1 MRRRRVALDIA
12 TCAMMSAMLTTGKL
26 ALSWAANVEV
36 VSVLIVLFALSLG
49 LRRTLI
55 AVNCF
60 ILTEVMLYPA
70 HIWIPCYFIH
80 FNSFAVIMYLVAK
93 PIEKS
98 RLKKVMSVLLG
109 VLAAFLTFLFGILT
123 TSFEVLIGNSIYSF
137 WKAFG
142 IRYAAGTWYFVTHI
156 TCNFLTISILL
167 PILLPVLR
175 KLVKAQGLDKGRSE
189 PVAETADKT
198 DAKFVSADLNAE
210 PNKPLET
217 SEDELLQDLPGTAG
231 KPRLFWLL
239 LRESAPPV
247 L

>member
-1 MRRRRVALDIA
+1 MRKRRVALDVA

-93 PIEKS
+93 PIENS

-156 TCNFLTISILL
+156 TCNFLTVSILL

-189 PVAETADKT
+189 PVAETAGNT
-198 DAKFVSADLNAE
+198 DAEFVSADLNAE

-217 SEDELLQDLPGTAG
+217 SEDELLQDVTGDERPPAQD
-231 KPRLFWLL
+231 
-239 LRESAPPV
+239 APKTDMPIKN
-247 L
+247 

>member
-26 ALSWAANVEV
+26 ALSWVANVEV

-156 TCNFLTISILL
+156 TCNFLTVSILL

-175 KLVKAQGLDKGRSE
+175 KLVKAQGLDKGRDVPSVEVESKEEPKDTTETPLSSE
-189 PVAETADKT
+189 KRDNVTQDIESNADTPIK
-198 DAKFVSADLNAE
+198 N
-210 PNKPLET
+210 
-217 SEDELLQDLPGTAG
+217 
-231 KPRLFWLL
+231 
-239 LRESAPPV
+239 
-247 L
+247 